1 MRNISKF
8 FIENYKFSIVLTI
21 FTVIAGVSGLFSI
34 NAESF
39 PTVNIGQVIIQTV
52 YPGASADD
60 IETKITKPIEDE
72 IRSISGLDEV
82 KSVSQSGLSRI
93 FTVVDIDKYTAED
106 VVSDLQR
113 AVDRVSGLPND
124 LDNPPSFIEVKT
136 EEFPVIELAITGSNE
151 NRIRDLA
158 ADKIVEAIEDN
169 KAVSSII
176 KTGYL
181 ERQFNILIDPA
192 KLKLYHVG
200 FDEMTRK
207 IAAENLSIPGG
218 SVESYN
224 NKTLVKV
231 DGKRKSAKEI
241 GDIVIRSNFSGEK
254 ILLRD
259 VAQIVDG
266 TKEPIVN
273 ALYNDEPAIFI
284 TISKK
289 SGADLLNLAKEV
301 EGIVESFNKTYEG
314 QVSFRIFNNEGL
326 RVGNRLEIL
335 KSNALAGLCLV
346 VLFLILFLPGRSGV
360 MAAFSLPL
368 AMLATFSYMHLGDM
382 TLNTITI
389 LAMVISIG
397 MLVDNSVVISENFN
411 RLISEGFS
419 SKQAVLK
426 SIKTL
431 WLPITGTALTTIAAF
446 LPMLVTKGVVGQ
458 FIRGIPII
466 VTAALILS
474 LFESFILL
482 PVRLVKPKEAEAK
495 ENEDDDERPEDKD
508 EPIGQDWF
516 SRFIMPPFESLIKSL
531 ITHRY
536 ITLFLF
542 FCIIVGSLFLM
553 VGANRFI
560 LFPAQQTEI
569 YIARAELPR
578 GTPLPFTTKVSADIA
593 SQIKNTLGDSI
604 AHITSTTGRSET
616 QPNDPKSKSGA
627 NVALFRIFVTEDA
640 KNTLKTE
647 DVLRTLR
654 DLSIPD
660 NVKLS
665 FEAIAN
671 GPPASDPVTGILRS
685 NNFSKLAEATKILS
699 EKLMGTNGV
708 VDVQIDDVY
717 SEDEILVKVDTEAA
731 DRLGLNLQE
740 IGITVRT
747 AFAGSVVSDVSL
759 DNKDVDF
766 FVRLRPE
773 ARAKIA
779 ELGSLMVL
787 NNRGDLIPLRRI
799 ASFEKHKGTPYRKR
813 FDYKPAKTITAN
825 VEDQIITAQKA
836 NQQLQS
842 YFDEIQ
848 KSFPEVSLTFGGEGE
863 RIKES
868 MSSLASAL
876 GLAVIGIFALLV
888 FLFKSFIKPII
899 ILTTIPLGLFGVS
912 VSFYLHK
919 MPISFLAL
927 IGVVGLSG
935 IIVNSGI
942 VLISFVDQLRAKSDK
957 SLHEVLKKAA
967 GLRLRAV
974 IVTSL
979 TTVSGLLPTS
989 YGVGGADQFIIPMTM
1004 AMAWGLVSGT
1014 ILALL
1019 WVPCA
1024 YAIVEDA
1031 NSFTKRV
1038 FGRKSTGENNSK
1050 ARIESKAKA
1059 TSID

>member
-8 FIENYKFSIVLTI
+8 FIENYKFSIVLTVFMI
-21 FTVIAGVSGLFSI
+21 IAGVSGLLSI

-72 IRSISGLDEV
+72 IRSITGLDEV
-82 KSVSQSGLSRI
+82 KSVSQPGLSRI
-93 FTVVDIDKYTAED
+93 FTVVDIDKYAAEK
-106 VVSDLQR
+106 VVADLQR
-113 AVDRVSGLPND
+113 AVDRVSDLPAD

-136 EEFPVIELAITGSNE
+136 EEFPVIELAITGTNKD
-151 NRIRDLA
+151 RIRDRA

-181 ERQFNILIDPA
+181 DRQFNILIDPA
-192 KLKLYHVG
+192 KLKRYHVG
-200 FDEMTRK
+200 FDELTRK
-207 IAAENLSIPGG
+207 IMAENLSIPGG
-218 SVESYN
+218 SIESFD
-224 NKTLVKV
+224 NKTLVKI
-231 DGKRKSAKEI
+231 DGKRKSADQI
-241 GDIVIRSNFSGEK
+241 GKIVIRSNFSGEK

-259 VAQIVDG
+259 VAEITDG
-266 TKEPIVN
+266 TKEPLIE
-273 ALYNDEPAIFI
+273 ALYNDENATFI

-289 SGADLLNLAKEV
+289 SGADLLSLAKDV
-301 EGIVESFNKTYEG
+301 ETVVADFNEKYTG
-314 QVSFRIFNNEGL
+314 AVSFKIFNNEGV

-335 KSNALAGLCLV
+335 KSNALAGLFLV
-346 VLFLILFLPGRSGV
+346 VLFLILFLPGRSGI

-368 AMLATFSYMHLGDM
+368 ATLATFSYMHLSDM

-411 RLISEGFS
+411 RLVSEGFT
-419 SKQAVLK
+419 SKKAILR

-446 LPMLVTKGVVGQ
+446 LPMLVTKGIVGQ
-458 FIRGIPII
+458 FIRGIPIV
-466 VTAALILS
+466 VTAALVLS

-495 ENEDDDERPEDKD
+495 ETKGDEDIGETDEEPE
-508 EPIGQDWF
+508 GHDWF
-516 SRFIMPPFESLIKSL
+516 SRFIIPPFESLVKSL

-536 ITLFLF
+536 LTLILF
-542 FCIIVGSLFLM
+542 SAIIIGSLFLM
-553 VGANRFI
+553 IGANRFV

-569 YIARAELPR
+569 YIARAEMPR
-578 GTPLPFTTKVSADIA
+578 GTPLALTTKVS
-593 SQIKNTLGDSI
+593 SQIAKNIKKALGDSV
-604 AHITSTTGRSET
+604 AHIASTTGRSET

-627 NVALFRIFVTEDA
+627 NVALFRIFVTEKA
-640 KNTLKTE
+640 KNTLNTA
-647 DVLRTLR
+647 DVLSTLR
-654 DLSIPD
+654 AIPKPE
-660 NVKLS
+660 NAIVS

-671 GPPASDPVTGILRS
+671 GPPASDPVAGIIRS
-685 NNFSKLAEATKILS
+685 NNLAELSEATKILS
-699 EKLMGTNGV
+699 EKLSNTKGV
-708 VDVQIDDVY
+708 VDVQIDDVF
-717 SEDEILVKVDTEAA
+717 SEDEILVRVDTEAA
-731 DRLGLNLQE
+731 DRLGLNLQT
-740 IGITVRT
+740 IGNTVRT
-747 AFAGSVVSDVSL
+747 AFAGSSISDVSI

-766 FVRLRPE
+766 FVRLKAE
-773 ARAKIA
+773 ARENIE
-779 ELGSLMVL
+779 ELKSLMIL
-787 NNRGDLIPLRRI
+787 NMRGDLIPLGRI
-799 ASFEKHKGTPYRKR
+799 ASLEKQSGVPYRKR

-836 NQQLQS
+836 NQLLQS
-842 YFDEIQ
+842 YFDDVQ
-848 KSFPEVSLTFGGEGE
+848 KRFPEVSLTFGGEGE
-863 RIKES
+863 RIRES

-888 FLFKSFIKPII
+888 FLFKSFVKPLI
-899 ILTTIPLGLFGVS
+899 ILTTIPLGLFGVA
-912 VSFYLHK
+912 VSFYIHQ

-942 VLISFVDQLRAKSDK
+942 VLISFVDQLRTGSNQT
-957 SLHEVLKKAA
+957 LHDVLQKAA

-1024 YAIVEDA
+1024 YAIVEDVNTMFKKIFA
-1031 NSFTKRV
+1031 QRHRDMKASATKL
-1038 FGRKSTGENNSK
+1038 E
-1050 ARIESKAKA
+1050 A
-1059 TSID
+1059 